1 LGPCPTQWLRRLAD
15 ARVGEALASRYRRA
29 GGGFPPLRK
38 EHRRLARLPQI
49 TPAPNRGTR
58 TPALSAENGSH
69 APRLAH
75 SSSGKSSSLNS
86 NAGRRPLRTLAA
98 SR

>member
-1 LGPCPTQWLRRLAD
+1 MKEARRDRLQSFDRVDPTGFVCSPGVWSQPGKVEANLA
-15 ARVGEALASRYRRA
+15 VSG
-29 GGGFPPLRK
+29 
-38 EHRRLARLPQI
+38 
-49 TPAPNRGTR
+49 
-58 TPALSAENGSH
+58 ENGSH